1 MSLLSIIIPV
11 LNEENNILKLL
22 EHIKAASFD
31 YKNIEI
37 ICIDGGSSD
46 QTIVHLKNSEVS
58 YKITSKG
65 RATQMNTGAKMANGD
80 ILYFLHADTFPPKH
94 FDLHIRNAVLKNWQA
109 GCFRMQFTPSNI
121 FLDFFAFL
129 ARFNLPICRGGD
141 QSLFVTKNL
150 FKTINGFNNTYK
162 IYEDVE
168 FTNRLYKLVN
178 FKILK
183 SKVITSSRR
192 YQQKGFLKLQYHFGI
207 IHLKNLMGKDP
218 KELHNYYLKH
228 IA

>member
-22 EHIKAASFD
+22 EHLKAASFD
-31 YKNIEI
+31 FNNIEI
-37 ICIDGGSSD
+37 ICVDGGSTD
-46 QTIVHLKNSEVS
+46 QTIVQLKNSEIPF
-58 YKITSKG
+58 KISKKG
-65 RATQMNTGAKMANGD
+65 RALQMNAGAEMAKGK
-80 ILYFLHADTFPPKH
+80 ILYFLHADTLPPKH

-109 GCFRMQFTPSNI
+109 GCFRMQFAPSNL

-129 ARFNLPICRGGD
+129 AQFNLPICRGGD
-141 QSLFVTKNL
+141 QSLFITKSL
-150 FKTINGFNNTYK
+150 FDSNYGFNTTYK

-168 FTNRLYKLVN
+168 FTNRLYKHVN

-207 IHLKNLMGKDP
+207 IHLKNLLGKGPND
-218 KELHNYYLKH
+218 LHNYYQKY